1 MLRLE
6 NIHKN
11 LGQFSVKGLNLKIE
25 QGDYFVLLGSSG
37 AGKSVVLEL
46 IAGLQHPDKGD
57 IIYNNVPINSLKPG
71 KRPFGM
77 LFQDYALFPHLT
89 VLGNIAFPLKIQ
101 KTESKKIHFRILDLA
116 EKLEIGHLLNRKPE
130 TLSGGEKQRVAL
142 ARALAR
148 QPEILLLDEP
158 LSSLDVQ
165 LKTQIRPLL
174 KKLNNEG
181 QTIIHVTHD
190 YEEAIALASKVAVME
205 HGRLVQTGST
215 ADIFQHPET
224 KFVASFI
231 GEQNFFEAS
240 IHENPGHDTM
250 LAKTGKIAFKL
261 FSQAKSGKGF
271 VLVRRKNIII
281 SNKPTDI
288 NTLNNFEGII
298 TDISPS
304 RHGFEIVVDIGI
316 PIHVAISEETC
327 INSDFKIGHSAWISI
342 KASSVKFYPAL

>member
-6 NIHKN
+6 NIHKT
-11 LGQFSVKGLNLKIE
+11 LGQFSIKGLNLE
-25 QGDYFVLLGSSG
+25 VTRGDYFVLLGSSG

-46 IAGLQHPDKGD
+46 IAGLQHPDIGD
-57 IIYNNVPINSLKPG
+57 IVFNNTIINHFKPC

-77 LFQDYALFPHLT
+77 LFQDYALFPHLS
-89 VLGNIAFPLKIQ
+89 VSGNIAFPLKIQ
-101 KTESKKIHFRILDLA
+101 KTDPKIIHLRILELA
-116 EKLEIGHLLNRKPE
+116 EKLEINHLLNRQPE

-165 LKTQIRPLL
+165 LKMQIRPLL
-174 KKLNNEG
+174 KKLNREG

-190 YEEAIALASKVAVME
+190 YEEAIALANKVAVME
-205 HGRLVQTGST
+205 HGKIVQTGAT
-215 ADIFQHPET
+215 ADIFQHPES

-240 IHENPGHDTM
+240 IHDNPGHDTM
-250 LAKTGKIAFKL
+250 LALAGNVAFKL
-261 FSQAKSGKGF
+261 FTQAKSGKGF
-271 VLVRRKNIII
+271 ILLRRKNIII
-281 SNKPTDI
+281 SSKPTDI
-288 NTLNNFEGII
+288 NTLNNFEGTI

-327 INSDFKIGHSAWISI
+327 INSGFKIGNAAWISI
-342 KASSVKFYPAL
+342 KASSIKFYPAL